1 VSRIREVGMQKRI
14 VFALVTAFVL
24 LVPAGIASA
33 GQNDVIREGSC
44 ADASDWKLKVSPEN
58 GRLEVEFEV
67 DQNVS
72 GDRWRVRIRHDGDLA
87 FRGIRTTRGV
97 SGSFEV
103 RIVEND
109 TAGPDAFRARARN
122 LSTDEVCVGRATF

>member
-1 VSRIREVGMQKRI
+1 MKKGIAFAVVTA
-14 VFALVTAFVL
+14 FALV
-24 LVPAGIASA
+24 VPAAVASA
-33 GQNDVIREGSC
+33 GQNDVIERGSC
-44 ADASDWKLKVSPEN
+44 SNSSDWKLKVSPEDGN
-58 GRLEVEFEV
+58 LEVEFEV

-87 FRGIRTTRGV
+87 FRGTRTTRGA

-109 TAGPDAFRARARN
+109 TAGSDAFRARARN
-122 LSTDEVCVGRATF
+122 LSTDEVCVGSATF